1 MRIINTKI
9 IQRDFDMY
17 AEIKVTTQHTCQ
29 SCGVG
34 FDDIQVVFYAWL
46 DNTIICRECTK
57 AHAEAEPRL
66 YVKGEGANE

>member
-1 MRIINTKI
+1 MKI
-9 IQRDFDMY
+9 TEKGWDWHADLKLTPQSY
-17 AEIKVTTQHTCQ
+17 CQ
-29 SCGVG
+29 SCRKK
-34 FDDIQVVFYAWL
+34 FKHLETVFFAWL

>member
-1 MRIINTKI
+1 MRIVNTKI

-34 FDDIQVVFYAWL
+34 FDDIQVVFYAPL
-46 DNTIICRECTK
+46 DNSIICKEC
-57 AHAEAEPRL
+57 AVEHAEIDPRL
-66 YVKGEGANE
+66 YLVD